1 MNEWFIL
8 AGLIIALS
16 LCALL
21 ISLCAFFR
29 ANGSL
34 RRSQIALKEQG
45 EEWAETVNT
54 LQVKIESMSTEM
66 QESASR
72 RNVVEPLPGSPKA
85 CMNLTRRSQAL
96 RLRRKGDSPEQI
108 AETLN
113 MPRQEVSLL
122 LKVHEIV
129 LNNL

>member
-1 MNEWFIL
+1 
-8 AGLIIALS
+8 
-16 LCALL
+16 
-21 ISLCAFFR
+21 
-29 ANGSL
+29 
-34 RRSQIALKEQG
+34 
-45 EEWAETVNT
+45 
-54 LQVKIESMSTEM
+54 
-66 QESASR
+66 
-72 RNVVEPLPGSPKA
+72 
-85 CMNLTRRSQAL
+85 MNLTRRSQAL